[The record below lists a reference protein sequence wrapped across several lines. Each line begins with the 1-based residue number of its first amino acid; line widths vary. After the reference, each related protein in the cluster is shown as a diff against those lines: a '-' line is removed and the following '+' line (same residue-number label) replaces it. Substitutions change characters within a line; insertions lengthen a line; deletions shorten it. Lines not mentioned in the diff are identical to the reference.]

1 MPARG
6 SPTSGMSAPPNP
18 ALPSEPDD
26 AALMRRIQASDET
39 AFALLMH
46 RWEKP
51 VKAVIARIVL
61 NTSEAEDLAQETF
74 VRLWQHRDRFNLSQA
89 VKPWILGIA
98 VNLARNRLRW
108 WRRRPSISLDDWT
121 ETPEPGPAAGVHG
134 SKPLEQ
140 SEQARAVRDALAAL
154 PPDFREVIVLFEYE
168 GLSYADIALALG
180 TTPKTVEN
188 RLARARGKLRPL
200 LQRWL

>member
-1 MPARG
+1 
-6 SPTSGMSAPPNP
+6 MSAPSPH
-18 ALPSEPDD
+18 AHPSEPDD
-26 AALMRRIQASDET
+26 AALMHRIQISDES
-39 AFALLMH
+39 AFAQLMQ
-46 RWEKP
+46 RWERP

-74 VRLWQHRDRFNLSQA
+74 VRLWQHRDRFDPSKS

-108 WRRRPSISLDDWT
+108 WRRRPSIALDDWT
-121 ETPEPGPAAGVHG
+121 ETPEAGSAPATHG
-134 SKPLEQ
+134 SQQLEHA
-140 SEQARAVRDALAAL
+140 EQTRAVRDALAAL
-154 PPDFREVIVLFEYE
+154 PPHFREVLVLFEFE

-188 RLARARGKLRPL
+188 RLTRGREKLR
-200 LQRWL
+200 LQLRRWW

>member
-1 MPARG
+1 
-6 SPTSGMSAPPNP
+6 MSAPPAH

-26 AALMRRIQASDET
+26 AALMRGIQFSDES
-39 AFALLMH
+39 AFALLMQ
-46 RWEKP
+46 RWERP

-61 NTSEAEDLAQETF
+61 ITSEAEDLAQETF
-74 VRLWQHRDRFNLSQA
+74 VRLWQHRDRFNPSQA

-108 WRRRPSISLDDWT
+108 WRRRPSITLDDWN
-121 ETPEPGPAAGVHG
+121 ETPGPGAAPVPHG

-140 SEQARAVRDALAAL
+140 AEQVRAVRDALAAL

-180 TTPKTVEN
+180 TTPKSVEN
-188 RLARARGKLRPL
+188 RLARAREKLRPL
-200 LQRWL
+200 LRRWL

>member
-1 MPARG
+1 M
-6 SPTSGMSAPPNP
+6 
-18 ALPSEPDD
+18 
-26 AALMRRIQASDET
+26 Q
-39 AFALLMH
+39 
-46 RWEKP
+46 RWERP

-74 VRLWQHRDRFNLSQA
+74 VRLWQHRDRFNPSQA

-108 WRRRPSISLDDWT
+108 WRRRPSITLDDWN
-121 ETPEPGPAAGVHG
+121 ETPWSPDAAPVPHG

-140 SEQARAVRDALAAL
+140 SEQVRAVRDALAAL

-180 TTPKTVEN
+180 TTPKTCRKPPRPRPRETAPPASAVAVG
-188 RLARARGKLRPL
+188 LGATARTPASVGRTREHSGGTLSTAIPPR
-200 LQRWL
+200 R